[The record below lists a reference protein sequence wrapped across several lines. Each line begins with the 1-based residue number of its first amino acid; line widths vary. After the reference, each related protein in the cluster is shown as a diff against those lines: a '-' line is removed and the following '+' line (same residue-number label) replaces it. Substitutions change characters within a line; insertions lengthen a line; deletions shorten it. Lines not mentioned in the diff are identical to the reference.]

1 MKTPQASKMTIGIF
15 LLTVF
20 CLVCVTVQT
29 GFAAAEATGTSW
41 RPTYDAIMMC
51 VNFLILAF
59 IIVKLG
65 KNPLKNFFSSQRESI
80 SEEIDRL
87 TREKEETQAALLDVE
102 RLVTAGDEHIQ
113 AIKKRLAEE
122 GETIKNKI
130 IENARQQSE
139 YMLAAARKNI
149 DNQFL
154 EARKAFRAEL
164 IELAINSASEK
175 LAGKIGSKDHEKLVN
190 QFLFDLAETRQ

>member
-1 MKTPQASKMTIGIF
+1 MVLSAACLIF
-15 LLTVF
+15 MAARSA
-20 CLVCVTVQT
+20 
-29 GFAAAEATGTSW
+29 FAGEEAAGQNW

-59 IIVKLG
+59 ILVKLG
-65 KNPLKNFFSSQRESI
+65 KTPLKNFINSQRESI
-80 SEEIDRL
+80 SEEIERL
-87 TREKEETQAALLDVE
+87 TRQKEKTQAELYDVE
-102 RLVTAGDEHIQ
+102 TLVTAGDEHIQ
-113 AIKKRLAEE
+113 AITKRLAEE

-164 IELAINSASEK
+164 IELAITSASKK
-175 LAGKIGSKDHEKLVN
+175 LPEEIGSNDHEKLVN
-190 QFLFDLAETRQ
+190 QFLLNLAQTGQ